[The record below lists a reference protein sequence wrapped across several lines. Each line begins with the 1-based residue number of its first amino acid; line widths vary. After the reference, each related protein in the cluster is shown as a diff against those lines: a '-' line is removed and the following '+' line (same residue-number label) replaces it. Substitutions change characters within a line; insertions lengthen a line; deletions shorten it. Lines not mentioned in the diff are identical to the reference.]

1 MSTEQKTLY
10 LVRHAKSS
18 WSDAS
23 LSDMQRP
30 LNKRGRRS
38 APEMGRRM
46 VAQGH
51 RPDLII
57 SSPAKRARMTAK
69 RIAKELGFAK
79 SDIVT
84 NPDLYFS
91 GVRSMLN
98 VLEVLDDDYKKVMIV
113 GHNPSMT
120 NFLNMLCNT
129 SVVNMPTCTIAVA
142 GFDIETWGDL
152 YLAEGELLGYD
163 YPKGPGDFIEGAA
176 HQ

>member
-1 MSTEQKTLY
+1 MNTDKKILY

-79 SDIVT
+79 SDIIT
-84 NPDLYFS
+84 DPDLYFA

-98 VLEVLDDDYKKVMIV
+98 VLEVLDDDYQRVMIV

-120 NFLNMLCNT
+120 TFLNMLCDT
-129 SVVNMPTCTIAVA
+129 SVVNMPTCAIAVA

-152 YLAEGELLGYD
+152 SLAEGELLGYD
-163 YPKGPGDFIEGAA
+163 YPKGPGDFIEGMA

>member
-1 MSTEQKTLY
+1 MSTEQKILY

-18 WSDAS
+18 WNDAS

-51 RPDLII
+51 RPDLIV
-57 SSPAKRARMTAK
+57 SSPANRAFSTAK
-69 RIAKELGFAK
+69 RIAKKLGFDK
-79 SDIVT
+79 SEIVT
-84 NPDLYFS
+84 DTDLYFS

-98 VLEVLDDDYKKVMIV
+98 VLEVMDDEHRKVMIV

-120 NFLNMLCNT
+120 NFLNMLCDT
-129 SVVNMPTCTIAVA
+129 SVVNMPTCAIAVV
-142 GFDIETWGDL
+142 GFDIESWSDL

-163 YPKGPGDFIEGAA
+163 YPKGPGYFRPDITGE
-176 HQ
+176 

>member
-1 MSTEQKTLY
+1 MSTEQKILY

-38 APEMGRRM
+38 APEMGKRM
-46 VAQGH
+46 MAQGH
-51 RPDLII
+51 KPDLII
-57 SSPAKRARMTAK
+57 SSPAKRAKLTAGK
-69 RIAKELGFAK
+69 IAKELGFFK
-79 SDIVT
+79 SDVET
-84 NPDLYFS
+84 DSDLYFS

-98 VLEVLDDDYKKVMIV
+98 VLEVLDDDYQKVMVV

-120 NFLNMLCNT
+120 NFLNMLCST
-129 SVVNMPTCTIAVA
+129 SVVNMPTCAIAVI
-142 GFDIETWGDL
+142 GFDIATWGDL

-163 YPKGPGDFIEGAA
+163 YPKGPGDFTEGLTV
-176 HQ
+176 Q